1 MRIMLNIRQK
11 FLGVSLTTSLL
22 TIGLACGGL
31 WSSNALIVRM
41 ENNTITASALR
52 SHLEADMMHDALR
65 ADVLAALHAAQQRSP
80 EQRQAVQQDLAEHI
94 ELFRSSLSA
103 TQALPLP
110 AAVGQELGRVEQ
122 PLQRYIE
129 AAEDIVR
136 LSSGD
141 HTAALAKLPAFM
153 TSFKELED
161 AMSTVSDRI
170 EATAEVSV
178 AAGNDTAQ
186 LARTGMLV
194 AIVAAVLLSVGSSLF
209 ANRSVIRPVQA
220 MTAAMLRLAE
230 GDNTIAIP
238 GSGRHDELG
247 AMARAV
253 QIFRDNAVERERLQ
267 QLADAEKEAKERRAA
282 VVERL
287 IHRFDQSTSKALR
300 MVAAAATELNSTA
313 HSMAAIAQ
321 ATNRQAAAS
330 ASATEQASANV
341 QIVAAA
347 AEELAASTHEI
358 ARQVAESTLLVSSV
372 TQEAEQTKERVHDL
386 AQAARRIGDVVELIS
401 AVARQTDLLALNAT
415 IEAARAGEN
424 GRGFAVVASEVKAL
438 AGQTARAT
446 DEISAQINSIQVA
459 TGQAVDAITGI
470 GGTIDRV
477 NSVSGIISAA
487 VTEQHAATSDIARN
501 VQQTAAGCQS
511 AATGIVQV
519 TQAAGEAG
527 TASSQVLSA
536 STELSRQAET
546 LKTDVERFLADI
558 RVA

>member
-1 MRIMLNIRQK
+1 VLNIRQK

-31 WSSNALIVRM
+31 WSSNALIARM
-41 ENNTITASALR
+41 ESNTITASALR
-52 SHLEADMMHDALR
+52 NHLEADMMHDALR
-65 ADVLAALHAAQQRSP
+65 ADVLAALQAAQQGHP
-80 EQRQAVQQDLAEHI
+80 EQQKSVQHELAEHVD
-94 ELFRSSLSA
+94 LFRSSLS
-103 TQALPLP
+103 TNQTLPLP
-110 AAVGQELGRVEQ
+110 AAVREALAEVNQ
-122 PLQRYIE
+122 PLTHYIKE
-129 AAEDIVR
+129 AEMIAG
-136 LSSGD
+136 LAFAD
-141 HTAALAKLPAFM
+141 HDAALAELSMFM

-170 EATAEVSV
+170 EATAEMSV

-186 LARTGMLV
+186 LARTGMLA
-194 AIVAAVLLSVGSSLF
+194 AIAAAVLLSVGSFLF
-209 ANRSVIRPVQA
+209 ANRSVIRPVQT
-220 MTAAMLRLAE
+220 MTTAMLRLAE

-238 GSGRHDELG
+238 GSERHDELG

-253 QIFRDNAVERERLQ
+253 QIFRDNAVEREHLQ
-267 QLADAEKEAKERRAA
+267 QLADAEKEAKERRAT

-321 ATNRQAAAS
+321 ATNRQATAS
-330 ASATEQASANV
+330 AAATEQASANV

-358 ARQVAESTLLVSSV
+358 ARQVAESSLLVNSV
-372 TQEAEQTKERVHDL
+372 TQEAEQTQERVHDL

-424 GRGFAVVASEVKAL
+424 GRGFAVVATEVKAL

-446 DEISAQINSIQVA
+446 DEISAQVNSIQAA
-459 TGQAVDAITGI
+459 TGKAIDAITGI

-511 AATGIVQV
+511 AATSIIQV
-519 TQAAGEAG
+519 TQAAGETG

-536 STELSRQAET
+536 ATELSRQAET
-546 LKTDVERFLADI
+546 LQNDVERFLTEI
-558 RVA
+558 RAA